1 MGEDTLRM
9 SSFSNLDRFL
19 NCTTPLVP
27 AIPLKKGM
35 EESRAWEP
43 LEEMPTQYF
52 VLGDLWRCFD
62 EWSAYGVGVPV
73 LINGKDWVTQ
83 YYVPYLSALQIYTTT
98 PLKTPLSNHLRD
110 RRGEC
115 SDSDTHNGSET
126 TSSSDS
132 ESSRSL
138 SFRSSGSR
146 SSEKSESWDCG
157 SDDSMGEQDSSWC
170 PRGRL
175 GHLYLEY
182 FEHAPPYARA
192 PLLEKIN
199 QLSKEYPE
207 IYSLRSVDL
216 SAASWMSVA
225 WYPIYHI
232 PARRAVRD
240 LSACFLTY
248 HTLSF
253 SFQDSHEESS
263 PNATS
268 QKGSGQASTMIQLP
282 PFGAATYKLNGEVW
296 LSDGA
301 WDQDRLYSLWTS
313 ALSWLAQLQLHHPD
327 FRFFLEH
334 RD

>member
-1 MGEDTLRM
+1 MSCMNDHALRM
-9 SSFSNLDRFL
+9 SSSSNLDRFL
-19 NCTTPLVP
+19 DCTTPSVP

-52 VLGDLWRCFD
+52 GLGDLWRCFD

-73 LINGKDWVTQ
+73 VVNGKERVVQ

-98 PLKTPLSNHLRD
+98 PLKTALSNPLRNRQGD
-110 RRGEC
+110 C
-115 SDSDTHNGSET
+115 NDSDTHIGSET
-126 TSSSDS
+126 SSSSDS

-138 SFRSSGSR
+138 TFRSSGSG
-146 SSEKSESWDCG
+146 SEKSESWDCG

-182 FEHAPPYARA
+182 FEHAPPHARA

-199 QLSKEYPE
+199 QLSQEYPE
-207 IYSLRSVDL
+207 LYRLRSIDL
-216 SAASWMSVA
+216 SAASWISVA

-253 SFQDSHEESS
+253 PFQGTCSDLANHRHFSCSYHACLLVIVCVDCPKHILSV
-263 PNATS
+263 
-268 QKGSGQASTMIQLP
+268 
-282 PFGAATYKLNGEVW
+282 PF
-296 LSDGA
+296 
-301 WDQDRLYSLWTS
+301 
-313 ALSWLAQLQLHHPD
+313 
-327 FRFFLEH
+327 
-334 RD
+334 